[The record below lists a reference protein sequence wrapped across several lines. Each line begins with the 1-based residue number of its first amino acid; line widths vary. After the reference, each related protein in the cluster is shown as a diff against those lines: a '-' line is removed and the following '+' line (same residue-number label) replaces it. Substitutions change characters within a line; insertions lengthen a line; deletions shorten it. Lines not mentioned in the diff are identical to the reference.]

1 MIMRVRKIEENN
13 NKKKKMNEKGRKN
26 YFWR

>member
-1 MIMRVRKIEENN
+1 MIMRVRKIEENE
-13 NKKKKMNEKGRKN
+13 NKKKKMNEEGRKN